1 MDDLVKEVI
10 PLLQYLIPGF
20 LSAWIFYSL
29 TAFKRPDTFGQIVQ
43 ALIFTFVV
51 QGAVLAVRSL
61 CLWIG
66 SKGLSIGQ
74 WDARAET
81 AWASAFSLMLGLL
94 ACYLAT
100 GDKLHAWLRKRNVT
114 KQSSYPSEWFCAFAQ
129 YERFITLHLNDERR
143 VLGWP
148 VEWPR
153 ESVSGHFVMQYPRW
167 LNDDGQ
173 PASYGAE
180 FLLIDSANVKWV
192 EFSPTS
198 EGSAC
203 RLPEHHNPCQN
214 I

>member
-43 ALIFTFVV
+43 ALIFTFVIH
-51 QGAVLAVRSL
+51 GAVLGIGTL
-61 CLWIG
+61 CLWVG
-66 SKGLSIGQ
+66 SKGFSVGK

-81 AWASAFSLMLGLL
+81 AWAFSFSLMLGIF
-94 ACYLAT
+94 ACYLALS
-100 GDKLHAWLRKRNVT
+100 DKLHAGLRRRNLT

-129 YERFITLHLNDERR
+129 YQRFITPHLNDERR

-153 ESVSGHFVMQYPRW
+153 ESANGQFVMQYPRW

-192 EFSPTS
+192 EFSPSS
-198 EGSAC
+198 EGSVC
-203 RLPEHHNPCQN
+203 RLPEHHNSYPN